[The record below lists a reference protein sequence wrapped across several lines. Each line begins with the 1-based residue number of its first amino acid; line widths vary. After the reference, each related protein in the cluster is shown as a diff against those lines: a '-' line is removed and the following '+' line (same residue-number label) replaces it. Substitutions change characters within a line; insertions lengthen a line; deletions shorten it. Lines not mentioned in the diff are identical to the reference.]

1 MRVFLLF
8 RSGVSLWVKLI
19 ACLIIALIAYLTP
32 TTSYACC
39 SVTTGPVKSI
49 GYLTNGIFFF
59 SLDAQSSNAPAC
71 NSQKRF
77 ALNTTVAA
85 EKTLMVLVL
94 ASQANGTTLQIVGL
108 QTCRNWQDSEDVGSV
123 ASM

>member
-1 MRVFLLF
+1 
-8 RSGVSLWVKLI
+8 
-19 ACLIIALIAYLTP
+19 
-32 TTSYACC
+32 
-39 SVTTGPVKSI
+39 
-49 GYLTNGIFFF
+49 
-59 SLDAQSSNAPAC
+59 
-71 NSQKRF
+71 
-77 ALNTTVAA
+77 LNTTIAA